1 MKKLLTLFV
10 AGLMGVS
17 LVGCGSG
24 DSKKDTLVVAAVEM
38 NGDFIEGF
46 GNSSYDLEIKNVLHN
61 YYITYDNDA
70 EGNFVTN
77 KTILDGEPVATKN
90 ADGSKTY
97 TFKIKKGL
105 KWSNG
110 SDLTAKDFVFNILLG
125 ASDEWVA
132 ALAAETTGEGLVG
145 YAKYHAGLSSQE
157 EGGVADI
164 VYKRETDKKIQ
175 KANAADNE
183 VKVSDMY
190 DKDGYELDS
199 EGKRIPLLGFKTD
212 ENGDPLYD
220 ANGELVPEYREKK
233 GDNGTFE
240 GVQLN
245 GDYEFSTTIA
255 ADKLPYFFEK
265 NYVAFYPKPMT
276 YLAGKDAKIESSEK
290 GATLVGVD
298 LDDVAQKTKSE
309 YRINPKVTSGPYK
322 LVSFKNKQVKLTKNK
337 YFKGDYEGHKPSIPN
352 ILVKTVNQKTDM
364 DQLLA
369 GEVDVLTGVV
379 EGKKIEKAKKNSSVK
394 ASSYARNGYGNVPI
408 HNDFGATKEP
418 AVRRAL
424 NYILDKD
431 NIIQTVLGGYGS
443 TVYGD
448 YGTAQWMYQENKE
461 AVEGE
466 LNHYTYNIESANKEL
481 DSTEWKFEADGVTPW
496 DAAKAEKSKDYYRY
510 NAQKQPLTI
519 NHLGTDDNTV
529 TDALETE
536 FLKNSPKVGIKF
548 SIERTDFAGLMDNY
562 YNAAQKP
569 ESQRKYNTFN
579 MATGFTPVYDPW
591 SQGSFASIYAG
602 TSLNPTNTRD
612 AELDK
617 LMQDMRNLEPEQH
630 EEFSKAWLAFQKRFN
645 EIVPEIP
652 VYANEYFDFY
662 NADLKGFKT
671 GPMSS
676 WSEIICNVSWAE

>member
-17 LVGCGSG
+17 LVGCGSS

-190 DKDGYELDS
+190 DKDGYELDG
-199 EGKRIPLLGFKTD
+199 EGKRIPLLGFQTD

-255 ADKLPYFFEK
+255 VDKLPYFFEK

-290 GATLVGVD
+290 GASLVGVD

-496 DAAKAEKSKDYYRY
+496 DAAKAEKAKDYYRY

>member
-199 EGKRIPLLGFKTD
+199 DGKRIPLLGFQTD

-290 GATLVGVD
+290 GAALVGVD

-569 ESQRKYNTFN
+569 EAQRKYNTFN

>member
-24 DSKKDTLVVAAVEM
+24 DSKKDTLVVAATEM
-38 NGDFIEGF
+38 NGDFIDGF

-110 SDLTAKDFVFNILLG
+110 SDLTAKDFVFNILLS

-132 ALAAETTGEGLVG
+132 ALAADTMGEGLTG

-199 EGKRIPLLGFKTD
+199 KGQRIPLLGFQTD

-240 GVQLN
+240 GVKLN
-245 GDYEFSTTIA
+245 GDYEFSATIA

-265 NYVAFYPKPMT
+265 SYVAFYPKPMT

-298 LDDVAQKTKSE
+298 LNDVAQKTKSE
-309 YRINPKVTSGPYK
+309 YRTNPKVTSGPYK
-322 LVSFKNKQVKLTKNK
+322 LISFKNKQVKLTKNK

-408 HNDFGATKEP
+408 HNDFGATKDP

-461 AVEGE
+461 AVESE
-466 LNHYTYNIESANKEL
+466 LNHYTYNIENANKEL

-496 DAAKAEKSKDYYRY
+496 DVTKAEKTKDYYRY

-519 NHLGTDDNTV
+519 NHLGTEDNTV

-569 ESQRKYNTFN
+569 EAQRKYNTFN

-602 TSLNPTNTRD
+602 TSLNPTNTKD

-617 LMQDMRNLEPEQH
+617 LMQEMRNLEPDQH